1 MESVKQNNKRFMY
14 PLNRYARATSIQ
26 EERKKHTNRDND
38 NNKNEKKNGMCVR
51 NVCVL
56 SCTQHRSHRP

>member
-1 MESVKQNNKRFMY
+1 MY

-26 EERKKHTNRDND
+26 EERKRHTNRDND
-38 NNKNEKKNGMCVR
+38 NNKNEEKNGMCVR